1 MFESMRARLTLW
13 YTCVLALVLVTFA
26 IATYTYLVRAAEQRT
41 DESLTDTANAFVAN
55 FKSELNDNEQPDEI
69 VAAETAREFRYK
81 DRELLVYDATY
92 HIIAASEPSAT
103 ATGKNKSSTP
113 SQSSLSALDSSL
125 LDSALRDGRAFASL
139 PNNAEGIRAIA
150 VAVRSGERV
159 YITVVAHSLH
169 DQDEA
174 LEQARNAIF
183 VAIPLALLLASI
195 GGYLLARRSLAPVVE
210 MGERAA
216 RIGASN
222 LNERLPVAKER
233 NELGRLAH
241 IFNDLLAR
249 LDRSFEEQRRFMADA
264 SHELRTPVAI
274 VRGEA
279 EVALSQTERSTEEYR
294 ESLAIV
300 EDEGRRLTRIV
311 EDLFTLARADAGQYP
326 LALTNFYLDDSL
338 GECVRSIRS
347 LAIKHEVELSYA
359 QPGKEIP
366 FYGDEGLLR
375 RMILNLLDNALKHT
389 AAGGHIRVGITQRD
403 GTCAIRISDTGA
415 GIPTAAQPHIFE
427 RFYRADKARARA
439 DGDNGSGAGLGLS
452 IAMWVAEMHDGRILL
467 EHSDSSGS
475 TFIIMLQ
482 ESPETSH

>member
-13 YTCVLALVLVTFA
+13 YTCVLTLVLVTFA
-26 IATYTYLVRAAEQRT
+26 IVTYTYLARAAQQRT
-41 DESLTDTANAFVAN
+41 NESLTDTANSFVAS
-55 FKSELNDNEQPDEI
+55 FTAELSDNEQSGEA
-69 VAAETAREFRYK
+69 VAVETAREFRYK
-81 DRELLVYDATY
+81 GRQVLVYDAAN
-92 HIIAASEPSAT
+92 HIIAASEPPTT
-103 ATGKNKSSTP
+103 ATSKNKSRTL
-113 SQSSLSALDSSL
+113 SQSSLSVIDSTL
-125 LDSALRDGRAFASL
+125 LDSASRDGRTFATL
-139 PNNAEGIRAIA
+139 PNGAEGVRVIA
-150 VAVRSGERV
+150 VAVRSGERA
-159 YITVVAHSLH
+159 YTIVVAHSLH

-183 VAIPLALLLASI
+183 VAIPLALFLASL

-216 RIGASN
+216 HIGASN
-222 LNERLPVAKER
+222 LNERLPVGSER

-279 EVALSQTERSTEEYR
+279 EVSLSQTERSGEEYR

-326 LALTNFYLDDSL
+326 LALTNFYLDDIV
-338 GECVRSIRS
+338 GDCVHSVRS
-347 LAIKHEVELSYA
+347 LALKREVVLCYT
-359 QPGKEIP
+359 QPDKEIL

-375 RMILNLLDNALKHT
+375 RMILNLLDNAIKHT
-389 AAGGHIRVGITQRD
+389 LAGGSIRVSLTQKD
-403 GTCAIRISDTGA
+403 GLCSIRIADTGT
-415 GIPTAAQPHIFE
+415 GIPVDAQPHVFE
-427 RFYRADKARARA
+427 RFYRADKARTHAA
-439 DGDNGSGAGLGLS
+439 AENGSGAGLGLT
-452 IAMWVAEMHDGRILL
+452 IARWTAEMHCGQIILD
-467 EHSDSSGS
+467 HSDPHGS
-475 TFIIMLQ
+475 TFVVLLPAPAEI
-482 ESPETSH
+482 PG

>member
-13 YTCVLALVLVTFA
+13 YTCVLALVLVAFA
-26 IATYTYLVRAAEQRT
+26 IVTYTYLARAAQQRT
-41 DESLTDTANAFVAN
+41 DESLTDTANSFVAN
-55 FKSELNDNEQPDEI
+55 FTSELSDNEQPDET
-69 VAAETAREFRYK
+69 VAVETAREFRYK
-81 DRELLVYDATY
+81 DHQLHVYDAAH
-92 HIIAASEPSAT
+92 HIIAASDPPVT
-103 ATGKNKSSTP
+103 TKGKNKSSTL
-113 SQSSLSALDSSL
+113 SQSSLSALNSSL

-183 VAIPLALLLASI
+183 IAIPLALLLASL
-195 GGYLLARRSLAPVVE
+195 GGYLLARRSLTPVVE

-222 LNERLPVAKER
+222 LNERLPVGSER
-233 NELGRLAH
+233 NELGRLAY

-249 LDRSFEEQRRFMADA
+249 LDHSFEEQRRFMADA

-279 EVALSQTERSTEEYR
+279 EVALSQTERSTDEYR
-294 ESLAIV
+294 ESLVIV

-326 LALTNFYLDDSL
+326 LALTNFYLDDIV
-338 GECVRSIRS
+338 GDCIRSIRS
-347 LAIKHEVELSYA
+347 LALKREVALCYE
-359 QPGKEIP
+359 PPDKEIP

-375 RMILNLLDNALKHT
+375 RMILNLLDNAIKHT
-389 AAGGHIRVGITQRD
+389 AAGGHIRVGTTQRD
-403 GTCAIRISDTGA
+403 GTYAIRIADTGA

-439 DGDNGSGAGLGLS
+439 DGNNGSGAGLGLS
-452 IAMWVAEMHDGRILL
+452 IAMWVAEMHNGRILL
-467 EHSDSSGS
+467 EHSDSNGS

-482 ESPETSH
+482 VSPETSH

>member
-1 MFESMRARLTLW
+1 
-13 YTCVLALVLVTFA
+13 
-26 IATYTYLVRAAEQRT
+26 VRAAEQRT

-103 ATGKNKSSTP
+103 ATGKIKARLLHNLPYPPSTLRFLIPLYATGVP
-113 SQSSLSALDSSL
+113 SPHCRITPKASAQSPSRCGA
-125 LDSALRDGRAFASL
+125 
-139 PNNAEGIRAIA
+139 
-150 VAVRSGERV
+150 ERV

-311 EDLFTLARADAGQYP
+311 EDLFTSH
-326 LALTNFYLDDSL
+326 ALTPDS
-338 GECVRSIRS
+338 
-347 LAIKHEVELSYA
+347 
-359 QPGKEIP
+359 
-366 FYGDEGLLR
+366 
-375 RMILNLLDNALKHT
+375 T
-389 AAGGHIRVGITQRD
+389 A
-403 GTCAIRISDTGA
+403 C
-415 GIPTAAQPHIFE
+415 
-427 RFYRADKARARA
+427 ADK
-439 DGDNGSGAGLGLS
+439 LLS
-452 IAMWVAEMHDGRILL
+452 R
-467 EHSDSSGS
+467 
-475 TFIIMLQ
+475 
-482 ESPETSH
+482 